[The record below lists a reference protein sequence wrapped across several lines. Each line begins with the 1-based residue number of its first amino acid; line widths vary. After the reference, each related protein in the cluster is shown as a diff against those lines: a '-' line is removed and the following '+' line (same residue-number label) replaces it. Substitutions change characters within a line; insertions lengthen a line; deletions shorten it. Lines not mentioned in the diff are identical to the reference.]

1 MKILLIEWNQSNLL
15 LTLKYPFFTYDS
27 VTYIAKKKK
36 KVAHTIEVLFFSKFH
51 SYFFKIPKIP
61 FTFELAHIFH
71 RVLPH

>member
-36 KVAHTIEVLFFSKFH
+36 KSSTHDRGLI
-51 SYFFKIPKIP
+51 FFKIPLL
-61 FTFELAHIFH
+61 FF
-71 RVLPH
+71 